1 MRETS
6 TLELI
11 MSNRIWVDVE
21 DLFIWKIFAKRPSGI
36 QRLQFELCRAL
47 VALPQIKDRVA
58 FVRHDARRKRLVA
71 VPWKAVELLYDSV
84 TLAPTPPPS
93 VLTLVLRKVFYAL
106 PQSLRRVASLQGNVF
121 TAVAELARVATARS
135 VKRLISPKTDIKP
148 DEFSTTARSGDILAI
163 LGGAWVVRDRYVERA
178 VRQNALRCVLLIYDI
193 IPLRR
198 PEWFDPRITEYFRNW
213 FDRTLPLADMIFT
226 ISASTARD
234 VAAYAREN
242 SLALRNAPIPIP
254 IGTAF
259 QASRAV
265 GGVSSRLPAPGN
277 YVLFV
282 STIEPRKNHALL
294 FRIWRRLATDMPAA
308 SVPTLVFAGGVGWL
322 ASDFLSQLR
331 NSRFLDGK
339 IVHIDS
345 PTDDELA
352 ALYDGCLFTL
362 FPSYYEGWGLPIT
375 ESHAFGRPCIIS
387 DTSSLPEAGGTLARY
402 IDPDNATEAY
412 KLVRTTIEDRA
423 GLAEWRD
430 RVKQEFKPVEWSASA
445 RAVLTALGFDGSL
458 GKQTETERSEG
469 N

>member
-1 MRETS
+1 MN
-6 TLELI
+6 
-11 MSNRIWVDVE
+11 NRIWIDVE
-21 DLFIWKIFAKRPSGI
+21 DLFIWKTFAKRPSGI

-47 VALPQIKDRVA
+47 VALPQTKGRVA
-58 FVRHDARRKRLVA
+58 FVRHDTKQKRLV
-71 VPWKAVELLYDSV
+71 VLPWKEVETLYESV
-84 TLAPTPPPS
+84 TRAPTPPPS
-93 VLTLVLRKVFYAL
+93 VLTLVLRKAFNAL
-106 PQSLRRVASLQGNVF
+106 PRNLRRIASLQANVF
-121 TAVAELARVATARS
+121 TAVAELARLATARGL
-135 VKRLISPKTDIKP
+135 KRLISLKTGIDP
-148 DEFSTTARSGDILAI
+148 TDEFSTAARTGDILAI
-163 LGGAWVVRDRYVERA
+163 LGGGWVVRDPYVEQA

-198 PEWFDPRITEYFRNW
+198 PEWFDARITEYFRNW
-213 FDRTLPLADMIFT
+213 FDRTLPLADMVFT
-226 ISASTARD
+226 ISASTAKD

-259 QASRAV
+259 QAGRADSL
-265 GGVSSRLPAPGN
+265 SSRLPVPGN

-294 FRIWRRLATDMPAA
+294 FRIWRRLVTDMPAA
-308 SVPTLVFAGGVGWL
+308 SVPTLVFAGSVGWL
-322 ASDFLSQLR
+322 ASDFMSQLR

-352 ALYDGCLFTL
+352 ALYEGCLFTL
-362 FPSYYEGWGLPIT
+362 FPSYYEGWGLPIA

-387 DTSSLPEAGGTLARY
+387 NSSSLPEAGGTLARY
-402 IDPDNATEAY
+402 IDPDNATETY

-423 GLAEWRD
+423 GLAEWRG
-430 RVKQEFKPVEWSASA
+430 RVKREFKPVEWSASA

-458 GKQTETERSEG
+458 GKQTETERIEG
-469 N
+469 DGS